1 MSQNSSEESTGSS
14 QLGPYRPYK
23 HRLKRP
29 GQIFWI
35 PRKENAGGDLGLSD
49 SAHNHP
55 CVVLS
60 DVRHNGK
67 HAILIMTSL
76 GGDKL
81 VDRKISPMIRE
92 KILPVSPTEPHPDH
106 GMLLHLRNKKGEHK
120 NSYVNANTLFHV
132 DFNYLIGNL
141 NGHQFFSDESLRD
154 LIDKS
159 GFTLQP
165 PDPGN
170 DLSITLVLQRPF
182 PSTYTLENLK
192 SSRHSEMSRAPEYML
207 QLLTESGVLKG
218 LVPEETMARIR
229 KRQYPEAPSLQNP
242 DSLSSTS
249 REAEAEL
256 VPPFPLQH
264 AASPVPLEARAQ
276 FPSYSYASN
285 VGLPSSVATQHIST
299 SENSLETTPLL
310 PVTNP
315 CLQSRDGNN
324 GDTPYESANSSRTP
338 DWRRRIVTC
347 VVLGVFVGIVYFG
360 TRMHSS

>member
-1 MSQNSSEESTGSS
+1 
-14 QLGPYRPYK
+14 
-23 HRLKRP
+23 
-29 GQIFWI
+29 
-35 PRKENAGGDLGLSD
+35 
-49 SAHNHP
+49 
-55 CVVLS
+55 
-60 DVRHNGK
+60 
-67 HAILIMTSL
+67 MTSL

-81 VDRKISPMIRE
+81 VDRQMPLRTRE
-92 KILPVSPTEPHPDH
+92 RILPVSPTGPHPDH
-106 GMLLHLRNKKGEHK
+106 GMLLHLRTEKGEHQ
-120 NSYVNANTLFHV
+120 NSYVNANTLYHV
-132 DFNYLIGNL
+132 DFNLLIRSR
-141 NGHQFFSDESLRD
+141 NGYQFFTDESLRD
-154 LIDKS
+154 LIYMS

-182 PSTYTLENLK
+182 PSTYTLEKLR
-192 SSRHSEMSRAPEYML
+192 SSRHSEMSRARDDML

-218 LVPEETMARIR
+218 LVPEKTMARIR
-229 KRQYPEAPSLQNP
+229 KRQCPEAPSLQNP

-256 VPPFPLQH
+256 EPPLPLQH
-264 AASPVPLEARAQ
+264 LASPVPLDARAQ

-285 VGLPSSVATQHIST
+285 VGLPSSVATRHIST
-299 SENSLETTPLL
+299 SQNSLETTPLL

-347 VVLGVFVGIVYFG
+347 VVLGIFVGIVYFG